1 MQFLHFLISFFL
13 SGTKGKLRSSLH
25 FSIYRSKGLN
35 NLRFQSSTWGDV
47 ELIWSLLHIIRDPW
61 NFTSS
66 LSATR
71 RTGSHLSPPEKL
83 LGYSEV
89 LSIKGKRPGW
99 IRKWKLHDSTF
110 QDNVIV
116 LDSLQRHEINFNTCD
131 LQDKIH
137 HYSSSQGAMTHETKT
152 NQIEISDQI

>member
-25 FSIYRSKGLN
+25 FSIYRSKGIN

-89 LSIKGKRPGW
+89 LSIKGKRPG
-99 IRKWKLHDSTF
+99 
-110 QDNVIV
+110 
-116 LDSLQRHEINFNTCD
+116 
-131 LQDKIH
+131 
-137 HYSSSQGAMTHETKT
+137 
-152 NQIEISDQI
+152 